1 MIRVNSK
8 IVENGNLKV
17 FENGKVQ
24 RWNKVHK
31 EWQKINPTVS
41 LVGRKGYCQKRLITS
56 YTENKKQTQVY
67 IDRLVAK
74 SFVPGE
80 SAYGIEHLDGNTLN
94 CNAEN
99 LRWRTKKDVSDL
111 AFRTIS
117 DYQKNRPLCPVCHKT
132 HVFNE
137 KNVCNACLDIYRRSR
152 DENRDLKN
160 KQSKLE
166 KLYSLKLNGRQQKI
180 LDMRYNGSTLQQIS
194 DEVGVT
200 REGVRVA
207 IKSLFN
213 KYEKVRK
220 LTSIVN
226 ELPDSES
233 ETNYLMSIQG
243 AARYLGSSR
252 STIVQMM
259 FEGLPFI
266 KVGKRKK
273 IFKKDLDDW
282 LESRKTIISSPNI
295 KE

>member
-1 MIRVNSK
+1 M
-8 IVENGNLKV
+8 
-17 FENGKVQ
+17 
-24 RWNKVHK
+24 
-31 EWQKINPTVS
+31 
-41 LVGRKGYCQKRLITS
+41 
-56 YTENKKQTQVY
+56 
-67 IDRLVAK
+67 
-74 SFVPGE
+74 
-80 SAYGIEHLDGNTLN
+80 
-94 CNAEN
+94 
-99 LRWRTKKDVSDL
+99 
-111 AFRTIS
+111 
-117 DYQKNRPLCPVCHKT
+117 
-132 HVFNE
+132 
-137 KNVCNACLDIYRRSR
+137 
-152 DENRDLKN
+152 KN

-194 DEVGVT
+194 DEVGAT

-207 IKSLFN
+207 IKGLFN

-220 LTSIVN
+220 LTSMVN

-233 ETNYLMSIQG
+233 EANYLMSIQG
-243 AARYLGSSR
+243 ASRYLGSSR